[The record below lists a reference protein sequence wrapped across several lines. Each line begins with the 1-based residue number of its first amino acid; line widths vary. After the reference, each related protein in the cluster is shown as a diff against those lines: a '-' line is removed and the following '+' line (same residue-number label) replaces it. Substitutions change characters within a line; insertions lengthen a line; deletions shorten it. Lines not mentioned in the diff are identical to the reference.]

1 MYKLNTKIC
10 VEILYSKTL
19 NKLLQPWQSI
29 QERNSSWS
37 HSSLQQSF
45 EPDSLYFRMIGPTV
59 ITRACECITMTGP
72 TVITVIIQTRQILFR
87 QDRSYSRYASHSNQ
101 KYFISIQAVL
111 QSLQQSFKFYFKVI
125 QSLQQ
130 SFKPGRFY
138 FDRTG
143 LIVITPVIQTGQ
155 ILLRYDR
162 SYSHYS
168 SHSNRIDFT
177 NEQNEDR

>member
-111 QSLQQSFKFYFKVI
+111 QSLQQSFKFY
-125 QSLQQ
+125 SNM
-130 SFKPGRFY
+130 GGY
-138 FDRTG
+138 T
-143 LIVITPVIQTGQ
+143 VITVVIQTRQ
-155 ILLRYDR
+155 ILFRQDR
-162 SYSHYS
+162 SYSHYA
-168 SHSNRIDFT
+168 SHSNRIDFIT
-177 NEQNEDR
+177 I